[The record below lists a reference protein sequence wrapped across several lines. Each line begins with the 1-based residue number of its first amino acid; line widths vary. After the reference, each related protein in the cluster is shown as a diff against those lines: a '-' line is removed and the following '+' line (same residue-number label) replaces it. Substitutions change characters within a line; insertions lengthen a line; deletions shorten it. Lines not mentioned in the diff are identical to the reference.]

1 MNIIRWLLVI
11 PVCIISFV
19 IMRWVCLF
27 FLMAGLGNAGIIS
40 AVGTCI
46 IEGGLAVGMGLLAA
60 MKMAPS
66 HQVTV
71 VYVLSFMISLVAI
84 FSMAVSATGN
94 YGFGDI
100 PKLQEYATIF
110 LTIITCVYISYTV
123 KKMGI

>member
-1 MNIIRWLLVI
+1 MNSIRWLLVI

-46 IEGGLAVGMGLLAA
+46 VEGGLAVGMGLFAA

-66 HQVTV
+66 HQATV
-71 VYVLSFMISLVAI
+71 VYVLSFMISLAAI
-84 FSMAVSATGN
+84 FSMAVSVVGN
-94 YGFGDI
+94 YGFGDS
-100 PKLQEYATIF
+100 PQLQGYATIF
-110 LTIITCVYISYTV
+110 LTIITCVYVSYTV